1 MLAAAVVY
9 AQSPDQPGAKELRDK
24 NFSKAERKILKTYY
38 ADTTN
43 AMSCYM
49 MGLLYGD
56 TLNPRHDNERAYEA
70 MLQTRRIVGKLGNI
84 KRALLRRNGL
94 TTDTIDKHLARL
106 TTQGFDAARRQ
117 NTKKAYDHFYDFY
130 RATMPDSLRDLAHES
145 ASTIDYTAA
154 EQENTI
160 EAYEHFLAMHPE
172 SSKAY
177 DAEQRM
183 HTLAYER
190 AKSINT
196 LNAYERFLADYPDAD
211 EADEAELQIH
221 TITYYRALS
230 SGTEEAF
237 RRYADTYPESPYAA
251 AAKRKA
257 NALRFAD
264 ETDATDWQS
273 FKRYIE
279 KHPDDTERVAQAK
292 QIIAELS
299 IETKNADGL
308 VWSLHHCDSTMR
320 DTIIRAT
327 HDLYVNSDH
336 IAEFDAIYGRIAPE
350 DIRERDRRAL
360 DAIMSVNT
368 SDRNSVANALRAT
381 APYRISYDM
390 LLYMIEL
397 DASRGKWDYVN
408 KTVEQFADQFEGNA
422 DYEALRATLSAQ
434 PLKIHVEPLDENIN
448 SSHGDEY
455 SPVLSSDER
464 TIFFAGKNRAGNIGG
479 EDIFMSTKT
488 AAGQWRRPFTVP
500 GLNTVGHNE
509 TPMSLSHDGQTIF
522 IFQNGKMMVS
532 HMTNEGWSMPKPL
545 PDQLQTGTWQSDA
558 MITADGRAIL
568 FAARKKTEHEVVP
581 SINIFVSTLN
591 DKGEWSEPISLGA
604 TINTFGND
612 RAPFLHADM
621 RTLYFSSNRHSNIGG
636 LDIFKSTRLSD
647 ESWTEWSEPVNLGK
661 EINTVGDDCWFTV
674 NKSGTKAYMS
684 QKRGQS
690 QDVCVIDLPESMRP
704 GTIATLSGKVTDA
717 NGRPCRVQLR
727 WIDLQNGTLC
737 GIYTTN
743 PTDGSFNIALPLGRN
758 YGYYVASDAFFPAS
772 GSIDL
777 RTTTIARKER
787 ATLVTASV
795 AQMQSDTTSIEL
807 PLGSIFFNSSKA
819 QLAPQAAHEIKR
831 LAAMI
836 RRHNFDVELTVY
848 TDEQSASK
856 KNSLD
861 QQRAA
866 AVKSALV
873 KSGCNASKITTTVK
887 TADKGK
893 ELTPRQHRQKSIM
906 TLRVQTPST
915 ASTQPGDA
923 TDE

>member
-1 MLAAAVVY
+1 MAVLAAAVVY

-230 SGTEEAF
+230 SGSEEAF

-408 KTVEQFADQFEGNA
+408 KTVEQFADQFESNA
-422 DYEALRATLSAQ
+422 DYEALRVGANLRPIGSHLWKFYRMR
-434 PLKIHVEPLDENIN
+434 P
-448 SSHGDEY
+448 SSFPTIRISQFADLVSQSKNLFDTMLQMTDVRDLQRLFNRQAAPYWNDHYRFD
-455 SPVLSSDER
+455 SPCARSSV
-464 TIFFAGKNRAGNIGG
+464 K
-479 EDIFMSTKT
+479 
-488 AAGQWRRPFTVP
+488 Q
-500 GLNTVGHNE
+500 VG
-509 TPMSLSHDGQTIF
+509 TMQ
-522 IFQNGKMMVS
+522 
-532 HMTNEGWSMPKPL
+532 
-545 PDQLQTGTWQSDA
+545 
-558 MITADGRAIL
+558 
-568 FAARKKTEHEVVP
+568 
-581 SINIFVSTLN
+581 
-591 DKGEWSEPISLGA
+591 
-604 TINTFGND
+604 
-612 RAPFLHADM
+612 ADM
-621 RTLYFSSNRHSNIGG
+621 LIINAWVPLLFVFGAEHGQQQYKDQALALLGQMRAESNAVIRQWQAVGISPGKAAESQA
-636 LDIFKSTRLSD
+636 LDRKSTRL
-647 ESWTEWSEPVNLGK
+647 
-661 EINTVGDDCWFTV
+661 
-674 NKSGTKAYMS
+674 
-684 QKRGQS
+684 
-690 QDVCVIDLPESMRP
+690 
-704 GTIATLSGKVTDA
+704 
-717 NGRPCRVQLR
+717 
-727 WIDLQNGTLC
+727 
-737 GIYTTN
+737 
-743 PTDGSFNIALPLGRN
+743 
-758 YGYYVASDAFFPAS
+758 
-772 GSIDL
+772 
-777 RTTTIARKER
+777 
-787 ATLVTASV
+787 
-795 AQMQSDTTSIEL
+795 
-807 PLGSIFFNSSKA
+807 NSS
-819 QLAPQAAHEIKR
+819 H
-831 LAAMI
+831 
-836 RRHNFDVELTVY
+836 
-848 TDEQSASK
+848 
-856 KNSLD
+856 
-861 QQRAA
+861 
-866 AVKSALV
+866 
-873 KSGCNASKITTTVK
+873 
-887 TADKGK
+887 
-893 ELTPRQHRQKSIM
+893 
-906 TLRVQTPST
+906 
-915 ASTQPGDA
+915 
-923 TDE
+923 